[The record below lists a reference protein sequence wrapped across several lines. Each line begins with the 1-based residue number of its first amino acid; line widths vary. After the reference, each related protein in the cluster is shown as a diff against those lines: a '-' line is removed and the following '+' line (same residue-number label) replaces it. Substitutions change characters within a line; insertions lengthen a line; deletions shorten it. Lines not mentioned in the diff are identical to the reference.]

1 MTPDFQKAAIKAAEI
16 LVNSDVYKMPIS
28 AFHILKTLKNV
39 QIVPFAEIATNLN
52 MDRDDLLDTF
62 GSESRAAITSMEMVK
77 GKKHWLVAYSQYMPT
92 ILVQR
97 ALARELGHIVL
108 DHDVSCPVETRMA
121 EAYCFAHHLTTP
133 RAVIKMLQESE
144 YPLTLEM
151 FDNVTGCN
159 LQCLERMRK
168 LPGVEVPAELNRK
181 IREKFS
187 TGLKDLFRYQNI
199 LQSSDKT
206 DIINLGTFMDGYI
219 E

>member
-28 AFHILKTLKNV
+28 AFHILKSLKNV
-39 QIVPFAEIATNLN
+39 QIVPFAEIASNIN
-52 MDRDDLLDTF
+52 MDRDELIDTF
-62 GSESRAAITSMEMVK
+62 GTESRAAVTSMRMVN
-77 GKKHWLVAYSQYMPT
+77 GKKYWLVAYSQYMPT

-108 DHDVSCPVETRMA
+108 EHDGSRPVEVRMA
-121 EAYCFAHHLTTP
+121 EAYCFAHHLLTP

-144 YPLTLEM
+144 YPLTVEM
-151 FDNVTGCN
+151 LSNVTGCN
-159 LQCLERMRK
+159 LQCAERMRK
-168 LPGVEVPAELNRK
+168 LPRVDVPADLNRK
-181 IREKFS
+181 IRDKFS
-187 TGLKDLFRYQNI
+187 TGLKDLFRYQDI
-199 LQSSDKT
+199 LLPSGNT

>member
-28 AFHILKTLKNV
+28 AFHILKSLDNV
-39 QIVPFAEIATNLN
+39 QIVPFAEIASSMN
-52 MDRDDLLDTF
+52 MNRDELIDTF
-62 GSESRAAITSMEMVK
+62 GSESRAAVTSMRMVN
-77 GKKHWLVAYSQYMPT
+77 GKKYWLVAYSQYMPT

-108 DHDVSCPVETRMA
+108 EHDGSRPVEVRMA
-121 EAYCFAHHLTTP
+121 EAYCFAHHLLTP

-144 YPLTLEM
+144 YPLTVEM
-151 FDNVTGCN
+151 LSNVTGCN
-159 LQCLERMRK
+159 LQCAERMRK
-168 LPGVEVPAELNRK
+168 LPAVNVPADLNKK
-181 IREKFS
+181 IRDKFS
-187 TGLKDLFRYQNI
+187 TGLKDLFRYQDI
-199 LQSSDKT
+199 LLPSGNT